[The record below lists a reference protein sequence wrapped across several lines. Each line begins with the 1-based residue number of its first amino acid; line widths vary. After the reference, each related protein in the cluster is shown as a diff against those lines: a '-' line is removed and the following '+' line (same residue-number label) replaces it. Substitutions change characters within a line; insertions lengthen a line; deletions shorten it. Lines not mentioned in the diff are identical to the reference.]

1 MNYIYDVLLNFQTEY
16 YDFFE
21 WNQNDNIYHMRKTPI
36 IKINKKRLN
45 ELKNNIVKFDDDTLN
60 IINSKSERFKQNNIS
75 KLKYIFI
82 VGDEHECL
90 AIKLNKNGVISQK
103 SSLLPNEQDDVIE
116 ILKLQPEIK
125 LNYKIIKQKQINNFK
140 TRFEIE
146 NEKFIIDELNKIYQQ
161 NNFQKLNYLCLECF
175 NKSET
180 NINKAYIKLKQEIKK
195 TNKNFKKLYNIFKMI
210 NQK

>member
-90 AIKLNKNGVISQK
+90 C
-103 SSLLPNEQDDVIE
+103 
-116 ILKLQPEIK
+116 
-125 LNYKIIKQKQINNFK
+125 Y
-140 TRFEIE
+140 
-146 NEKFIIDELNKIYQQ
+146 
-161 NNFQKLNYLCLECF
+161 
-175 NKSET
+175 
-180 NINKAYIKLKQEIKK
+180 
-195 TNKNFKKLYNIFKMI
+195 
-210 NQK
+210 

>member
-161 NNFQKLNYLCLECF
+161 NNFQK
-175 NKSET
+175 
-180 NINKAYIKLKQEIKK
+180 
-195 TNKNFKKLYNIFKMI
+195 
-210 NQK
+210 